1 MSPARGPDRNI
12 INRKEGQRR
21 YRNPAE
27 NPMPQD
33 VYIYRPGIPV
43 PKNVR
48 HIEIPE
54 GTTVIEPDAFSGC
67 FQVESVTIPAGVTK
81 IGDNAFYDCSALQS
95 VTIPDSVTAIR
106 AGAFSGCSSLRS
118 VTIPGGVTELG
129 KGVFEACTGLR
140 SVVIQDG
147 AKGTVSPAAFCGC
160 TGLREVTIP
169 DGITKIGERAFA
181 GCKKLRSVTI
191 PNSVTEIGTKAFK
204 KCSRLRTVTLPDS
217 IAQIEDY
224 AFKGCRKLQCVSY
237 RDADIAKFIKIN
249 GYGVNTFRTIGA
261 LMDNMIPLS
270 KYRVKQAIDAAHRN
284 RLDKW
289 IGEYQIF
296 GEMRLSTAMKT
307 VPEEEKQ
314 HLRRCFT
321 EQRKTGHHVPRI
333 LDELATA
340 VHACGISA
348 ERMAANFDIEYTR
361 NLLGNR
367 IPIVPAEVCRCY
379 YDKNICNML
388 IQKDKISVM
397 AEAIGLYNRSQHQ
410 ACYKSLMDFI
420 VSHTDTGLKD
430 ILYAVDHAKEI
441 PMTADTTLAMVRQ
454 HRTYTENLEEVA
466 RIEADYGRY
475 ISGFKLSD
483 YICNIS
489 PVAVTY
495 NGLTARVL
503 DLSEKK
509 DIALAAGLGD
519 LTDCCQCL
527 GSAGETAMTHGFMN
541 PDAGFWVIEDKN
553 GEVKAQAEIWEADK
567 NTLVFDNI
575 EFAHTDDDGAEKR
588 MAQLCGVIAAWAKE
602 SGYKNIVMGC
612 GHNELGTDSMER
624 APRPKLIL
632 TPEEIF
638 AMQEDNDAGVSF
650 GSIADAE
657 AYMQT
662 ERYDP
667 DDFVYTD
674 TDRKCVYIKHKG
686 KVSDYLMQGYD
697 IRLAGGRGSHERV
710 TEKALSR

>member
-27 NPMPQD
+27 NLMPQD

-118 VTIPGGVTELG
+118 ATIPGSVTELG

-191 PNSVTEIGTKAFK
+191 PDSVTEIGTKAFK

-270 KYRVKQAIDAAHRN
+270 KYRVKQAIDAAHRD

-289 IGEYQIF
+289 IGGYRIF
-296 GEMRLSTAMKT
+296 GEMRLPPAMKT
-307 VPEEEKQ
+307 ATEEEKQ
-314 HLRRCFT
+314 YLRRCFT
-321 EQRKTGHHVPRI
+321 EQRRTGHHVPRI

-340 VHACGISA
+340 VHACGIPA
-348 ERMAANFDIEYTR
+348 ERMAANFDIEYTKS
-361 NLLGNR
+361 LLGNR

-388 IQKDKISVM
+388 IQKDKVSVM

-454 HRTYTENLEEVA
+454 HRIYTENLEEVA

-483 YICNIS
+483 YTCSIS

-503 DLSEKK
+503 DLSE
-509 DIALAAGLGD
+509 
-519 LTDCCQCL
+519 
-527 GSAGETAMTHGFMN
+527 
-541 PDAGFWVIEDKN
+541 
-553 GEVKAQAEIWEADK
+553 
-567 NTLVFDNI
+567 
-575 EFAHTDDDGAEKR
+575 
-588 MAQLCGVIAAWAKE
+588 
-602 SGYKNIVMGC
+602 
-612 GHNELGTDSMER
+612 
-624 APRPKLIL
+624 
-632 TPEEIF
+632 
-638 AMQEDNDAGVSF
+638 
-650 GSIADAE
+650 
-657 AYMQT
+657 
-662 ERYDP
+662 
-667 DDFVYTD
+667 
-674 TDRKCVYIKHKG
+674 
-686 KVSDYLMQGYD
+686 
-697 IRLAGGRGSHERV
+697 
-710 TEKALSR
+710 